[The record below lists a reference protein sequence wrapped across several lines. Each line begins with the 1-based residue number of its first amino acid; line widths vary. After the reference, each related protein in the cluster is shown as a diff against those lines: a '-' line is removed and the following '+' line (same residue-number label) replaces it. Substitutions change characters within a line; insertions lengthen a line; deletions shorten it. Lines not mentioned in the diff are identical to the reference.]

1 MKLRLEKELV
11 RLRLS
16 PVEIDLLN
24 SKKSI
29 SEKISIS
36 NENEFNFSINIVGQI
51 ENCMVVF
58 NTNAMDISVP
68 NTIANKWI
76 GTNQIGIKEII
87 VTDDGGSIVLIVEED
102 LPPRKN
108 KGKK

>member
-1 MKLRLEKELV
+1 MV

-16 PVEIDLLN
+16 PGEIDLLN
-24 SKKSI
+24 SNKSI
-29 SEKISIS
+29 CEKIFIT

-58 NTNAMDISVP
+58 SIKALDISLP
-68 NTIANKWI
+68 NTVANKWMD
-76 GTNQIGIKEII
+76 TNQIGIKETI
-87 VTDDGGSIVLIVEED
+87 VTDNGRSIVLIVEED

-108 KGKK
+108 KGLK